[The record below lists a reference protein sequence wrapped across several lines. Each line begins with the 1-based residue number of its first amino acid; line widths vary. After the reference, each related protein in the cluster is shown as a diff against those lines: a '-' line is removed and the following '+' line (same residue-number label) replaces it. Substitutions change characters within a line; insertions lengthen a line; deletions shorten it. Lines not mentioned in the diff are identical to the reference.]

1 MYVYVGYKMIV
12 ILVITLFLRDKGNY
26 KLNKQE
32 NARAIHTICILKK
45 SAEQKHR
52 WKADQQNGHS

>member
-1 MYVYVGYKMIV
+1 MIV

-26 KLNKQE
+26 KLNKQK

-45 SAEQKHR
+45 SAEQKHIR